1 MIVRIGA
8 ISVANSF
15 SNFGFI
21 LSGPAALFG
30 FMLVSNFRTPFS
42 VISSSSAEG
51 YWPDILQQVLN
62 SSGLYVSLVEKV
74 DWNFY
79 SGCLLGLLGESV
91 VFHNLRRGATPL
103 LSDLLYLMYVQ
114 KRFMLLCWFSSSSLG
129 VTMLSIYFHYSLR
142 SSLCIILFTSL
153 NFDVILGSADFF
165 FFLYNLSRRRMSL
178 RMFGVIHGR
187 LSFLLCSL
195 VRDVVYHTLV

>member
-1 MIVRIGA
+1 MAFLQSDGTSPVSSDFLKIIVRIGA
-8 ISVANSF
+8 ISVTNSF

-62 SSGLYVSLVEKV
+62 SSGLYVSKVEKA

-91 VFHNLRRGATPL
+91 VFHNYEG
-103 LSDLLYLMYVQ
+103 VQ
-114 KRFMLLCWFSSSSLG
+114 LHCFQISY
-129 VTMLSIYFHYSLR
+129 I
-142 SSLCIILFTSL
+142 
-153 NFDVILGSADFF
+153 
-165 FFLYNLSRRRMSL
+165 
-178 RMFGVIHGR
+178 
-187 LSFLLCSL
+187 
-195 VRDVVYHTLV
+195 